1 MIETFLEWFLVLG
14 YTGIV
19 IMMLLESTFFPI
31 PSEIIMIPAGVLAA
45 RGDMDPWAAIACG
58 VIGSCLGALVNYYL
72 AVWLG
77 RPFLLAYGK
86 FVLIP
91 PPRLEKVE
99 GFFRRHGEISTFV
112 GRLIPGVRH
121 WISFP
126 AGLAGMNMG
135 RFLLFTGVGSSI
147 WSAILLAIGY
157 WAGKEMKSFSLA
169 EIQLLWSRYAAE
181 ITWGLVLFCL
191 VVVGLYMLWYRR
203 RKMAER

>member
-1 MIETFLEWFLVLG
+1 MIETFLEWFLALG
-14 YTGIV
+14 YSGIV
-19 IMMLLESTFFPI
+19 VLMLLESTFFPI

-45 RGDMDPWAAIACG
+45 RGNIDPGAAVACG
-58 VIGSCLGALVNYYL
+58 VVGSWLGALINYYL

-86 FVLIP
+86 YVLIP
-91 PPRLEKVE
+91 PHRLEKVE
-99 GFFRRHGEISTFV
+99 SFFRRHGEISTFV

-135 RFLLFTGVGSSI
+135 RFLLFTGLGAGI
-147 WSAILLAIGY
+147 WSTILVAIGY
-157 WAGKEMKSFSLA
+157 WAGKEMRDFSLA
-169 EIQLLWSRYAAE
+169 ETQRLWGRYAAE

-191 VVVGLYMLWYRR
+191 VIIGLYIVWYRR
-203 RKMAER
+203 KRR